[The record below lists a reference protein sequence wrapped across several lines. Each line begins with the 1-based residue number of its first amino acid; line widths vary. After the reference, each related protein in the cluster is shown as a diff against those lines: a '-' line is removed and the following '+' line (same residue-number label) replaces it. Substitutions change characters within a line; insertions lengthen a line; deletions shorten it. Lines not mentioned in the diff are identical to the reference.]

1 MKATVGLLAFKGAG
15 SYLPPPCTLAPRHT
29 FHGLGGSCT
38 SVWHRGCGKGKTSLS
53 RRRQRPFPAK
63 GFRRHKLTAG
73 GIQPRRHVDSLL
85 ALWLRHFAVN

>member
-1 MKATVGLLAFKGAG
+1 MKATAGLLAFKGAG

-53 RRRQRPFPAK
+53 RRRQKPFPAK
-63 GFRRHKLTAG
+63 GFRRHNLG
-73 GIQPRRHVDSLL
+73 QHSGWDSAQVARGLP
-85 ALWLRHFAVN
+85 ARTVAAR